1 MTRAGTAQ
9 PARMARS
16 TSTARSVPAAS
27 PAAVSATTRYGDG
40 CKPSDH
46 GGCPGRPGSTG
57 SMTDGPATATAKVH
71 TMLAPMAMSPARPA
85 SIPSDL
91 TRPIGPAGPAPPAPA
106 PPPFPRPPPV
116 PSAPPAPPGPRA
128 PAVWSSAYGERP
140 GHVGEL
146 VRPVQLGPQAGPG
159 GPVRELHLN

>member
-91 TRPIGPAGPAPPAPA
+91 TRPIGPAGPPGPAGPAGPPRPHAGQGPAGGGAGPGAPPPPTHPPPA
-106 PPPFPRPPPV
+106 PPPPPRPPP
-116 PSAPPAPPGPRA
+116 PRRPPPAPPAPPA
-128 PAVWSSAYGERP
+128 
-140 GHVGEL
+140 
-146 VRPVQLGPQAGPG
+146 
-159 GPVRELHLN
+159 